1 MGRRSLFFKKAVILS
16 FIKTRIMSAF
26 LAEIFGSMILI
37 LLGNGVNAN
46 VSLKNTLGHNGGWL
60 LVNFGWGLAVFC
72 GVIVAGPVSGAHL
85 NPAVTI
91 GLAITGQ
98 FPWAEVGP
106 YILAQCIGGVL
117 GILLVWLS
125 FYDHFKA
132 TTDLDAKLG
141 TFSTGPTI
149 HNPIMNFISEAIATF
164 VLVFVIL
171 FIVGAEFSSNGISDV
186 NIGLGSVGAIPVAF
200 LVVVIGMSLGGTTG
214 YSINP
219 MRDFI
224 PRVMH
229 MILPIGEKRD
239 SNWGYSWVPTLGP
252 FAGGAI
258 AGLLYAMIG

>member
-1 MGRRSLFFKKAVILS
+1 
-16 FIKTRIMSAF
+16 MSAF
-26 LAEIFGSMILI
+26 VAEILGSMILL

-46 VSLKNTLGHNGGWL
+46 VSLKNTLGNNGGWM

-85 NPAVTI
+85 NPAVTV
-91 GLAITGQ
+91 GLAVAGK
-98 FPWAEVGP
+98 FPWADVGP
-106 YILAQCIGGVL
+106 YILAQCIGGVI
-117 GILLVWLS
+117 GIVLLWLS
-125 FYDHFKA
+125 YMDHFKA

-141 TFSTGPTI
+141 TFSTGPAMR
-149 HNPIMNFISEAIATF
+149 NPIMNFISEAIATF

-171 FIVGAEFSSNGISDV
+171 YIAGANLSATGLSDV
-186 NIGLGSVGAIPVAF
+186 NIGLGSVGAMPVAL
-200 LVVVIGMSLGGTTG
+200 LVVVIGMALGGSTG

-229 MILPIGEKRD
+229 SVLPIGEKRD
-239 SNWGYSWVPTLGP
+239 GNWGYSWVPTLGP

-258 AGLLYAMIG
+258 AGLVYMMLG